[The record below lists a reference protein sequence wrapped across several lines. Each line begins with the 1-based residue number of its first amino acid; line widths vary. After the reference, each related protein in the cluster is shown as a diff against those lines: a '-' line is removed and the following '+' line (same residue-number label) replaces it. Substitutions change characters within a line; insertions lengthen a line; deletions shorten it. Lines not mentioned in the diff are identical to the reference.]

1 MIKETYQ
8 RWLDY
13 PQMDPV
19 LKKEL
24 AEMNE
29 QQIEDAFYTNLAFGT
44 AGMRGLLGA
53 GTNRM
58 NIYTVGK
65 ANVGYGQY
73 LCSLT
78 PHPSVAIAYDNRFYS
93 PEFARHS
100 AEVLASMG
108 IKCYLFTSLRP
119 TPELS
124 FAVRELKC
132 TGGIVVTA
140 SHNPKEYNGY
150 KVYDETGCQL
160 TPEKIDLVIKNV
172 EAVKDELAINPVLTE
187 EQQKLIVPIDKEID
201 IPYLQQVLTV
211 QLNPQLEKDNFSL
224 VFTPQHGT
232 ANNSVKALFDTIG
245 YHYIP
250 VTEQCTPDPAFSN
263 TVVPNP
269 EDPRAYELAIRYAQK
284 NNADIVLS
292 TDPDADRV
300 GVVVRDKTGHYT
312 LMSGNQTGSVLL
324 EYVFSQLTEKG
335 KMPKNPVM
343 FNTVVT
349 SDLGEKIADHYGVAT
364 EKTLTGFK
372 YIGAKIFG
380 YEKTHQRNFVFG
392 YEESYGYLLKPFVRD
407 KDANQSCVIIAE
419 AANFYKQQGKTLLD
433 VLNELY
439 AKYGTYQET
448 QQSMSLPGEDGS
460 AKLKQLLA
468 DLRAHV
474 PSQLAGHMIVK
485 YEDYGTRKQYQSGNV
500 SDLTGFDISD
510 VLKYYMDDGSWIAI
524 RPSGTEPKCK
534 FYYCIA
540 GRDKN
545 DAAMKTEEYYRAIA
559 DLTGN
564 K

>member
-1 MIKETYQ
+1 MENEVYE
-8 RWLDY
+8 RWLNHPD
-13 PQMDPV
+13 MDPV

-24 AEMNE
+24 QSMTP
-29 QQIEDAFYTNLAFGT
+29 QQINDAFYTNLAFGT

-58 NIYTVGK
+58 NIYTVRK
-65 ANVGYGQY
+65 ANYGFGQY
-73 LCSLT
+73 LCQLAE
-78 PHPSVAIAYDNRFYS
+78 HPSVAIAYDNRFYS
-93 PEFARHS
+93 PQFAMES
-100 AEVLASMG
+100 ARVLAGFG

-124 FAVRELKC
+124 YAVRYLKC

-160 TPEKIDLVIKNV
+160 TPEKIAKVIANV
-172 EAVKDELAINPVLTE
+172 QAVKDELALQPRLTP
-187 EQQKLIVPIDKEID
+187 EQEKLIVPIDRQVD
-201 IPYLQQVLTV
+201 IPYLKEVLTV
-211 QLNPQLEKDNFSL
+211 QLNPQLTKDDFTI

-232 ANNSVKALFDTIG
+232 ANCSVRALFDTIG

-250 VTEQCTPDPAFSN
+250 VAEQCVPDPAFSK

-269 EDPRAYELAIRYAQK
+269 EDPRAYELAITYARK

-300 GVVVRDKTGHYT
+300 GVVVREANGHYS

-324 EYVFSQLTEKG
+324 EYVFSQLQAKG
-335 KMPKNPVM
+335 KMPDNPVM

-349 SDLGEKIADHYGVAT
+349 SDLGERIAEHYGVAT

-372 YIGAKIFG
+372 YIGAKIHG
-380 YEKTHQRNFVFG
+380 YETSHARNFVFG

-419 AANFYKQQGKTLLD
+419 AANYYKQHGKTLMD
-433 VLNELY
+433 VLHDLY
-439 AKYGTYQET
+439 AAYGTYSET
-448 QQSMSLPGEDGS
+448 QQSIALAGADGS
-460 AKLKQLLA
+460 AKLAKLLA

-474 PSQLAGHMIVK
+474 PSQLAGHVIVK
-485 YEDYGTRKQYQSGNV
+485 YEDYGTRQRVVGGKASP
-500 SDLTGFDISD
+500 LEGFDVSD

-534 FYYCIA
+534 FYYCIK
-540 GRDKN
+540 GRSAD
-545 DAAMKTEEYYRAIA
+545 DAQMKTEEYYRAVK
-559 DLTGN
+559 DLIGQ
-564 K
+564 